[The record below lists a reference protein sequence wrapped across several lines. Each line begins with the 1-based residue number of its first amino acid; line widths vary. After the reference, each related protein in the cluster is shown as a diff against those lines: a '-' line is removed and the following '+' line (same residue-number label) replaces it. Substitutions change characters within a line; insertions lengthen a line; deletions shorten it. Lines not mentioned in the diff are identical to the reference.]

1 MGAYKHET
9 AYVFSRQKTKAKQ
22 KQQQKKQEKSI
33 KTNKTHRHNLPHTI
47 AVYFLLLTELTPLS
61 AVSPEHPEVEDACVE
76 MLLQLAPLKPP
87 TVFSVIQEWSTA
99 RQNPIP
105 RQLKDRITSLRNL
118 IKARVPCLNLDQ
130 FL

>member
-1 MGAYKHET
+1 M
-9 AYVFSRQKTKAKQ
+9 KQ
-22 KQQQKKQEKSI
+22 LFLKQEK
-33 KTNKTHRHNLPHTI
+33 KHQNKKHRHNLPHMI
-47 AVYFLLLTELTPLS
+47 AVYFLLFTYLLTACPELTPLS